1 MKVKLPEDTI
11 GFETLSLLNQFNET
25 IIFGLRT
32 KNGISTK
39 LLQKYKHKDKIE
51 SSLQK
56 WKNYLEVYKE
66 TIRITPGNYHL
77 ADEISA
83 DMMVID

>member
-1 MKVKLPEDTI
+1 MPVA
-11 GFETLSLLNQFNET
+11 GSETLSSLNQFNERV
-25 IIFGLRT
+25 IYGLRT

-39 LLQKYKHKDKIE
+39 LLQKYEHKDKIK

-66 TIRITPGNYHL
+66 TIRIKPGNYHL